1 MAVSSKM
8 RSAVLRRIAALKATE
23 GTVVKEEWLEDRAI
37 LSAIRNDRMVECD
50 FIESERSCRRTRRM
64 DEYYDVLGQGI
75 KLGII
80 VPESFVG
87 KERFRMRRIK
97 GEGRLLIMGY
107 DNKQKG
113 LLA

>member
-1 MAVSSKM
+1 MAVASNM
-8 RSAVLRRIAALKATE
+8 RNAVLKRIDALRETE
-23 GTVVKEEWLEDRAI
+23 GTVVKEEWLEDRAV

-50 FIESERSCRRTRRM
+50 FIESKRSCRRARRM
-64 DEYYDVLGQGI
+64 DEYYDILGQGI

-80 VPESFVG
+80 VPESFVV
-87 KERFRMRRIK
+87 KERFHMRRIK

-107 DNKQKG
+107 DDEDG